1 MSKELDNLNLAEEEI
16 AAINGG
22 KVLEGTYEKI
32 EKYMTKVI
40 KEGNVQ
46 IKDYYTDFILHRLL
60 YSDRTIYGKELI
72 DDTNQ
77 VKGYIS
83 EIYDRLVG

>member
-1 MSKELDNLNLAEEEI
+1 MTIWRVYGALK
-16 AAINGG
+16 GP
-22 KVLEGTYEKI
+22 YEKI

-46 IKDYYTDFILHRLL
+46 SKEYDIDFILHRFL

-83 EIYDRLVG
+83 EIYDRLIG

>member
-1 MSKELDNLNLAEEEI
+1 MTIWRVYGALK
-16 AAINGG
+16 GP
-22 KVLEGTYEKI
+22 YEKI

-46 IKDYYTDFILHRLL
+46 SKEYDIDFILHRFL

-72 DDTNQ
+72 NDTNQ

-83 EIYDRLVG
+83 EIYDRLIG

>member
-1 MSKELDNLNLAEEEI
+1 VYGALK
-16 AAINGG
+16 GP
-22 KVLEGTYEKI
+22 YEKI

-46 IKDYYTDFILHRLL
+46 GKEYDIDFILHRLL
-60 YSDRTIYGKELI
+60 YSDRIIYGRELI

>member
-1 MSKELDNLNLAEEEI
+1 MYGALK
-16 AAINGG
+16 GP
-22 KVLEGTYEKI
+22 YEKI

-46 IKDYYTDFILHRLL
+46 SKEYDIDFILHRLL

>member
-1 MSKELDNLNLAEEEI
+1 MK
-16 AAINGG
+16 GP
-22 KVLEGTYEKI
+22 YEKI

-46 IKDYYTDFILHRLL
+46 GKEYDIDFILHRLL
-60 YSDRTIYGKELI
+60 YSDRIIYGRELI

-83 EIYDRLVG
+83 EIYDRLAD

>member
-1 MSKELDNLNLAEEEI
+1 MSKELDNLNLTEEEI

-32 EKYMTKVI
+32 EKYMIKVI

-46 IKDYYTDFILHRLL
+46 
-60 YSDRTIYGKELI
+60 S
-72 DDTNQ
+72 
-77 VKGYIS
+77 
-83 EIYDRLVG
+83 

>member
-1 MSKELDNLNLAEEEI
+1 MYGALK
-16 AAINGG
+16 GP
-22 KVLEGTYEKI
+22 YEKI

-46 IKDYYTDFILHRLL
+46 SKEYYIGFILHRLL

-72 DDTNQ
+72 NDTNQ
-77 VKGYIS
+77 VKGYIF

>member
-1 MSKELDNLNLAEEEI
+1 MSKELDNLNLTEEEI

-46 IKDYYTDFILHRLL
+46 SKEYDIDFILHRLL